1 MGTIMSQFHS
11 PIRSILFVCTGNIF
25 RSLAAEQALKVLLGP
40 QAPYLIGS
48 AGIDAKPQP
57 VHEWV
62 KARLHMKG
70 ADPSRHVQRQVTRE
84 IVEAADLV
92 IAMSRNH
99 QAFIHERFGREVPLF
114 NQVCFGCDKPIP
126 DVHEVIP
133 AWEEDLVQA
142 QAYVSSVID
151 TIWEAMPMLVLR
163 LPTFHREQ

>member
-1 MGTIMSQFHS
+1 MGTMMSQFHS

-40 QAPYLIGS
+40 QTPYLVGS

-70 ADPSRHVQRQVTRE
+70 ADLSRHVQRQVTRE
-84 IVEAADLV
+84 MVQAADLV

-99 QAFIHERFGREVPLF
+99 QAFIRERFGREVPLF
-114 NQVCFGCDKPIP
+114 NQVCFGCDMPIA
-126 DVHEVIP
+126 DVHEVMP
-133 AWEEDLVQA
+133 AWEEDLA
-142 QAYVSSVID
+142 RARAYVWSVID
-151 TIWEAMPMLVLR
+151 TLWESTPMLISR
-163 LPTFHREQ
+163 LPSFHRE